1 MNNNELRISRDE
13 LSALLKEELSS
24 KLEELIGSSAY
35 NVNLSYDLY
44 NVDVADMVMYGKL
57 SNSDIKE
64 QYFANFVLGDKTEIE
79 IQPSTFCGIDISVN
93 SNYNYSDME
102 YKNLITAIE
111 KWYNNIC
118 DELLK
123 TGLELVDFYTSD
135 RYNKTI
141 DNFLTMM

>member
-1 MNNNELRISRDE
+1 MKNDELRISRDE

-35 NVNLSYDLY
+35 NMNLSYDLY
-44 NVDVADMVMYGKL
+44 NVDVVDIVMCGKL

-64 QYFANFVLGDKTEIE
+64 QSFANFVLGDNTEIE
-79 IQPSTFCGIDISVN
+79 IQPSTSGGIDISVN
-93 SNYNYSDME
+93 SNYNYSDIE
-102 YKNLITAIE
+102 YKALIDAIKE
-111 KWYNNIC
+111 WYNNIC

-135 RYNKTI
+135 RYKKTI
-141 DNFLTMM
+141 DKFLTAM

>member
-13 LSALLKEELSS
+13 LSVLLKEELSS

-35 NVNLSYDLY
+35 NMNLSYDLY
-44 NVDVADMVMYGKL
+44 NVDVVDMVMYGKL
-57 SNSDIKE
+57 YNSDLKE
-64 QYFANFVLGDKTEIE
+64 QSFANFVLGDNTEIE
-79 IQPSTFCGIDISVN
+79 IQPSTSSGIDISVN
-93 SNYNYSDME
+93 SNYNYSDIE

-123 TGLELVDFYTSD
+123 TGLELVDFYSSD

-141 DNFLTMM
+141 DNFLTAI

>member
-1 MNNNELRISRDE
+1 MKNDELRISRDE

-35 NVNLSYDLY
+35 NMNLSYDLY
-44 NVDVADMVMYGKL
+44 NVDVVDMVMYGKL

-64 QYFANFVLGDKTEIE
+64 QSFTNFVLGDNTEIE
-79 IQPSTFCGIDISVN
+79 IQPSTSSGIDIFVN

-111 KWYNNIC
+111 KWYNDIC

-141 DNFLTMM
+141 DKFLTAL

>member
-13 LSALLKEELSS
+13 LSVLLKEELSS

-35 NVNLSYDLY
+35 NMNLSYDLY
-44 NVDVADMVMYGKL
+44 NVDVVDMVMYGKL
-57 SNSDIKE
+57 YNSDLKK
-64 QYFANFVLGDKTEIE
+64 QYFANFVLGDNTEIE
-79 IQPSTFCGIDISVN
+79 IQPSTSSGIDISVN
-93 SNYNYSDME
+93 TNYNYSDME
-102 YKNLITAIE
+102 YKALINAIE
-111 KWYNNIC
+111 KWYNDIC

-141 DNFLTMM
+141 DKFLTAM

>member
-1 MNNNELRISRDE
+1 MKNDELRISRDE
-13 LSALLKEELSS
+13 LSTLLREELSS

-35 NVNLSYDLY
+35 NMNLSYDLY
-44 NVDVADMVMYGKL
+44 NVDVVDMVMCGKL

-64 QYFANFVLGDKTEIE
+64 QFFANFVLGDNTEIE
-79 IQPSTFCGIDISVN
+79 IQPSTSSGIDISVN
-93 SNYNYSDME
+93 TNYNYSDIE

-111 KWYNNIC
+111 KWHNDIC

-141 DNFLTMM
+141 DKFLTAI

>member
-1 MNNNELRISRDE
+1 MKNDELRISRTE
-13 LSALLKEELSS
+13 FSVLLKEELSS

-35 NVNLSYDLY
+35 NMNLSYDLY

-64 QYFANFVLGDKTEIE
+64 QSFTNFVLGDNTEIE
-79 IQPSTFCGIDISVN
+79 IQPSTFSGIDISVN
-93 SNYNYSDME
+93 SNYNYSNIE
-102 YKNLITAIE
+102 YKNLINAIE
-111 KWYNNIC
+111 KWYDNIC

-123 TGLELVDFYTSD
+123 TGLELVDFYSSD

-141 DNFLTMM
+141 DKFLTAM

>member
-1 MNNNELRISRDE
+1 MKNDELRISRDE
-13 LSALLKEELSS
+13 FSVLLKEELSS

-35 NVNLSYDLY
+35 NMNLSYDLY
-44 NVDVADMVMYGKL
+44 NVDVVDMVMHGKL

-64 QYFANFVLGDKTEIE
+64 QSFANFVLGDNTEIE
-79 IQPSTFCGIDISVN
+79 IQPSTFSGIDISVN
-93 SNYNYSDME
+93 TNYNYSDIE

-111 KWYNNIC
+111 KWYNDIC

-123 TGLELVDFYTSD
+123 TGLELVDFYSSD

-141 DNFLTMM
+141 DNFLTAM

>member
-1 MNNNELRISRDE
+1 MNNDELRISRDE
-13 LSALLKEELSS
+13 LSVLLKEELSS

-35 NVNLSYDLY
+35 NMNLSYDLY
-44 NVDVADMVMYGKL
+44 NVDVVDMVMYGKL

-64 QYFANFVLGDKTEIE
+64 QSFSNFVLGDNTEIE
-79 IQPSTFCGIDISVN
+79 IQPSTSSGIDISVN
-93 SNYNYSDME
+93 TNYNYSDME

-123 TGLELVDFYTSD
+123 TGLELVDFYSSD

-141 DNFLTMM
+141 DKFLTAM

>member
-1 MNNNELRISRDE
+1 MKNDELRISRDE

-35 NVNLSYDLY
+35 NMNLSYDLY
-44 NVDVADMVMYGKL
+44 NVDVVDMVMYGKL
-57 SNSDIKE
+57 YNSDIKE
-64 QYFANFVLGDKTEIE
+64 QSFKNFVLGDNTEIE
-79 IQPSTFCGIDISVN
+79 IQPSTSSGIDISVN
-93 SNYNYSDME
+93 SNYIYGDME
-102 YKNLITAIE
+102 YKNLINAIE

-141 DNFLTMM
+141 DKFLTAI

>member
-1 MNNNELRISRDE
+1 MNNNELRISRAE
-13 LSALLKEELSS
+13 LSVLLKEELSS

-35 NVNLSYDLY
+35 NMNLSYDLY
-44 NVDVADMVMYGKL
+44 NVDVVDMVMYGKL
-57 SNSDIKE
+57 YNSDIKE
-64 QYFANFVLGDKTEIE
+64 QSFANFVLGDNTEIE
-79 IQPSTFCGIDISVN
+79 IQPSTSSGIDISVN

-123 TGLELVDFYTSD
+123 TGLELVDFYSSD

-141 DNFLTMM
+141 DNFLTAI

>member
-1 MNNNELRISRDE
+1 MNNSELRISRDE
-13 LSALLKEELSS
+13 LSVLLKEELSS

-35 NVNLSYDLY
+35 NMNLSYDLY
-44 NVDVADMVMYGKL
+44 NVDVVDMVMYGKL
-57 SNSDIKE
+57 YNNDIKE
-64 QYFANFVLGDKTEIE
+64 QSFANFVLGDNTEIE
-79 IQPSTFCGIDISVN
+79 IQPSTFSGIDISVN

-111 KWYNNIC
+111 KWYNDIC

-141 DNFLTMM
+141 DKFLTAL

>member
-1 MNNNELRISRDE
+1 MNNSELRISRDE
-13 LSALLKEELSS
+13 LSVLLKEELSS

-35 NVNLSYDLY
+35 NMNLSYDLY
-44 NVDVADMVMYGKL
+44 NVDVVDMVMYGKL
-57 SNSDIKE
+57 YNSDIKE
-64 QYFANFVLGDKTEIE
+64 QSFANFVLGDNTEIE

-102 YKNLITAIE
+102 YKALIDAIE

-118 DELLK
+118 DELLE
-123 TGLELVDFYTSD
+123 TGLELVDFYSSD

-141 DNFLTMM
+141 DKFLTAM